1 MVRELSSKKSSI
13 EGVCAGGVR
22 SQILLE
28 SSVCVV
34 VHPAMELGSSRQDRG
49 SGVGQLADIG
59 YTGGTER
66 EPSAQV
72 RRSREEKKHLWVLG

>member
-1 MVRELSSKKSSI
+1 
-13 EGVCAGGVR
+13 
-22 SQILLE
+22 
-28 SSVCVV
+28 
-34 VHPAMELGSSRQDRG
+34 
-49 SGVGQLADIG
+49 LADIG